1 MLYTHLLRHCRDGF
15 GIGYH
20 GYRGLRVGSRWF
32 SLRIAYFGS
41 DDFSVQSLK
50 ALCQLQRTDPQHVS
64 SLEVITR
71 SIKRSGRNLKAF
83 ADVPVGTYAI
93 ANNIPVHRADSS
105 QDIISLLDSS
115 NFNLAVAVSYGK
127 LIPEKFL
134 NEMKYGGLNVHPSLL
149 PSYSGSSPI
158 QYSLMNDDAYTG
170 VSVQTLHPTKFDH
183 GQIISQSEQIP
194 IGHDEDFLSLRTKL
208 ADIGSKLLVE
218 TIQKGLFLNPQASE
232 SSSPYEFSLA
242 AKIKPLAR
250 EIDWGKLSRQLQRLN
265 HALGPIYSY
274 IPKVNKEGKVVE
286 KLRIILNSVE
296 PVISSPSL
304 LQKLGQFTEVDGRLI
319 VKTSDGVIACD
330 KVKLQYC
337 AEETPKIFMEKLRKR
352 VGHEDHVFVNG

>member
-1 MLYTHLLRHCRDGF
+1 MIHTVLLRHWRIGF
-15 GIGYH
+15 
-20 GYRGLRVGSRWF
+20 RVGSHGCCVRSRCF

-41 DDFSVQSLK
+41 DEFSVQSLK
-50 ALCQLQRTDPQHVS
+50 ALCDLQKADPQHVS
-64 SLEVITR
+64 SVEVITR
-71 SIKRSGRNLKAF
+71 SIKRSGRNLKTF
-83 ADVPVGTYAI
+83 SDVPVGSYAT

-149 PSYSGSSPI
+149 PRYSGSSPI
-158 QYSLMNDDAYTG
+158 QYSLMNDDLYTG

-183 GQIISQSEQIP
+183 GQIISQSGQIS
-194 IGHDEDFLSLRTKL
+194 IGYDEDFLSLRTKL
-208 ADIGSKLLVE
+208 AEIGSKLLVE
-218 TIQKGLFLNPQASE
+218 TIKKGLFFHPEPSE
-232 SSSPYEFSLA
+232 TSSPYEFSLA
-242 AKIKPLAR
+242 PKIKSLAR
-250 EIDWGKLSRQLQRLN
+250 AIDWAKLSRQLQRLN

-286 KLRIILNSVE
+286 KLRIILNRVE
-296 PVISSPSL
+296 PVNLHPSL
-304 LQKLGQFTEVDGRLI
+304 QNLGQFTEVDGRLI
-319 VKTSDGVIACD
+319 VRTSDGMVACD

-337 AEETPKIFMEKLRKR
+337 AEETPRIFMEKLRKR
-352 VGHEDHVFVNG
+352 VGHDNHVFVNG